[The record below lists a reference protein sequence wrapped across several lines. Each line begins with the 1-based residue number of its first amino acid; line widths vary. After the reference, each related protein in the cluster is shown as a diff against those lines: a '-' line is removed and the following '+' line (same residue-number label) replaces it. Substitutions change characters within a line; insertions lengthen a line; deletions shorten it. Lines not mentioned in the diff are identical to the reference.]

1 MIAEDLAPLI
11 VSIICQFFLCVIEHK
26 KKNWLF
32 SASPKGATQNML
44 DDIAEK
50 YNRPHRKT
58 SALLSGLIYCPFCGK
73 RLRVVSESNRWT
85 NGKPRFKYV
94 CPGYRENECT
104 FQSVDGVLLD
114 EFVVLQLSNLSD
126 EDSEYFTK
134 LLNQRAS
141 DIFKNSHNEQELTEL
156 KKKKAQLETAI
167 SNQVKNMRD
176 ASDDLKRFIQEDIQE
191 LSNELREVGILLESK
206 RSIVG
211 IPTSNSRS

>member
-1 MIAEDLAPLI
+1 MYFPIR
-11 VSIICQFFLCVIEHK
+11 
-26 KKNWLF
+26 
-32 SASPKGATQNML
+32 
-44 DDIAEK
+44 
-50 YNRPHRKT
+50 Y
-58 SALLSGLIYCPFCGK
+58 
-73 RLRVVSESNRWT
+73 
-85 NGKPRFKYV
+85 
-94 CPGYRENECT
+94 
-104 FQSVDGVLLD
+104 GVLLD

-191 LSNELREVGILLESK
+191 LSNELREVGILLEKLRIASK
-206 RSIVG
+206 IKCTLSEILKK
-211 IPTSNSRS
+211 